1 MASPPSLEE
10 LLSAVPPAVLDG
22 PCSDDHLVELALV
35 LTNWKEVA
43 YFLKLKEPE
52 IEAVEAGVSPEL
64 VRAKS
69 LRMLRTWRDKYGARA
84 TYR

>member
-10 LLSAVPPAVLDG
+10 LLSTVPPVVLDS
-22 PCSDDHLVELALV
+22 PCGDDHLVELALV

-52 IEAVEAGVSPEL
+52 IEAAEAGVGPEL

>member
-10 LLSAVPPAVLDG
+10 LLSAVAPAVLDG
-22 PCSDDHLVELALV
+22 LCSDDHLVELALV

-52 IEAVEAGVSPEL
+52 IEAVEAGVGPEL
-64 VRAKS
+64 VHAP
-69 LRMLRTWRDKYGARA
+69 RTGEGLCE
-84 TYR
+84 